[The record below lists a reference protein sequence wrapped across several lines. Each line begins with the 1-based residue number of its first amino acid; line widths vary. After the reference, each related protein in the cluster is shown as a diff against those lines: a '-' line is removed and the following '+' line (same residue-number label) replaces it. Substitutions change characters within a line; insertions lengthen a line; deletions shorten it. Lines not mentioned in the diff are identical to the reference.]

1 MATVNVGDMEGLR
14 DSFEE
19 TMGFPADAPGLEL
32 SDDQLTNFMLLCHEA
47 MHGEGY
53 DYDEEGEEYEDE
65 EDMSDG
71 KMKVK
76 VMKLKG
82 GDVRSMMDE
91 LLGGH

>member
-1 MATVNVGDMEGLR
+1 
-14 DSFEE
+14 
-19 TMGFPADAPGLEL
+19 
-32 SDDQLTNFMLLCHEA
+32 
-47 MHGEGY
+47 
-53 DYDEEGEEYEDE
+53 
-65 EDMSDG
+65 MSDG

>member
-1 MATVNVGDMEGLR
+1 MATVNIGDMEGLR

-32 SDDQLTNFMLLCHEA
+32 SDDQLANFMLLCHEA

-53 DYDEEGEEYEDE
+53 DEGEEYEDE

>member
-32 SDDQLTNFMLLCHEA
+32 SDDQLANFMLLCHEA

-53 DYDEEGEEYEDE
+53 DDEGEEYEDE